1 VNGAGT
7 MPIFSLSK
15 DIAFPPPELAEPDGL
30 LALGGDLSP
39 KRLLLAYRMGIFPW
53 YAKDTPILWWSPDP
67 RLVLFLHEL
76 HISHSLRRVL
86 KKGVFRVTFDRA
98 FRQVIEACARVRIE
112 QGEDTWLVPEM
123 IDAYC
128 RLHQLGHAH
137 SVETWREGRLVGGL
151 YGVAIGRVFFGES
164 MFSTASD
171 ASKVALVHL
180 ARRMAR
186 CGYELIDCQVTTN
199 HLKRFGAREIP
210 RSRFLRLLGRLTS
223 QPTLPFWA
231 D

>member
-1 VNGAGT
+1 

-39 KRLLLAYRMGIFPW
+39 RRLVLAYRMGIFPW

-67 RLVLFLHEL
+67 RLVLFVDEL

-86 KKGVFRVTFDRA
+86 KKKRFHVTFNRA
-98 FRQVIEACARVRIE
+98 FARVIDACARVRIE

-123 IDAYC
+123 IEAYR
-128 RLHQLGHAH
+128 RLHELGYAH
-137 SVETWREGRLVGGL
+137 SVETWLEDRLVGGL

-164 MFSTASD
+164 MFSIVSD

-180 ARRMAR
+180 ARRMAQ
-186 CGYELIDCQVTTN
+186 CGYELIDCQVTTK

-210 RSRFLRLLGRLTS
+210 RSRFLRLLDRLTA
-223 QPTLPFWA
+223 QPASPFWT
-231 D
+231 